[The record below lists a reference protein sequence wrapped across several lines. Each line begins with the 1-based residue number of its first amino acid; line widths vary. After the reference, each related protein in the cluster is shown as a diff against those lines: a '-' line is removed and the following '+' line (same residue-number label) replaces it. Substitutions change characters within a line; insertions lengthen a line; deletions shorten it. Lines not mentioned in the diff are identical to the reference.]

1 MTRINGYNG
10 DVPPRGSSKG
20 AAGSTDGSSYASSF
34 DEYKAKQQAE
44 FNQYKAQ
51 QENDYETFVRQKQE
65 EFNAFTEKSA
75 GDAQG
80 AKPADASKA
89 NAEYAAALSN
99 PDNWK
104 EVQAQPAQ
112 QPLVTNETAPS
123 AQKSTG
129 DAPKLTDYISGLS
142 KETVEYLNNS
152 EQFKGFEKEYTTLLA
167 FQFENKQKL
176 PSKKEALLAA
186 KEKFENTSYSD
197 FEAKSAAQEE
207 YFKAQ
212 KEYDTILGNIY
223 GAEKES
229 SELMKNIISYA
240 STINN
245 WKDGV
250 VIVGNRHSVGT
261 GQPDVY
267 NREYTCVTLRDG
279 QKAYAAEGKLYQLE
293 ADGSPSFD
301 KLIE

>member
-1 MTRINGYNG
+1 MTRVNGYNG

-20 AAGSTDGSSYASSF
+20 AAGSTDGSSYTSSF

-51 QENDYETFVRQKQE
+51 QKNDYEAYARQKQE
-65 EFNAFTEKSA
+65 EFKAFKEKSA

-89 NAEYAAALSN
+89 NAEYAAALRN

-112 QPLVTNETAPS
+112 KPVTTNTAPVE
-123 AQKSTG
+123 AKKSEG
-129 DAPKLTDYISGLS
+129 FPSVVDYITGLS
-142 KETVEYLNNS
+142 DETKAYLSNS
-152 EQFKGFEKEYTTLLA
+152 EQFKGFEEEYTTLLA
-167 FQFENKQKL
+167 FQFENEQKL
-176 PSKKEALLAA
+176 ASKKEALLAA

-229 SELMKNIISYA
+229 SEVMKNIISYA

-250 VIVGNRHSVGT
+250 VIVGNRHSIGT
-261 GQPDVY
+261 GQPNVY
-267 NREYTCVTLRDG
+267 NREYTCVTLPDG